1 MRPAT
6 GRSVKRRVM
15 AVALVVLAAITQE
28 AVAQGTTVIKLV
40 PVDEKITEVA
50 CLLYKAFVDVA
61 GALASL
67 VFLIAAVKW
76 VTSRDDA
83 KVRVRQRETMT
94 HAVIGLLLLLMLET
108 AVVAIT
114 GITSLPAEC
123 TI

>member
-1 MRPAT
+1 
-6 GRSVKRRVM
+6 M